1 MIIGHGIDL
10 VEIDRVSNIYAKYKE
25 NFISKYFINDQLE
38 KIDTNLLA
46 NNFAIK
52 EAFSKSIGL
61 GFRSPCY
68 PNNIAVSRDS
78 LGKPVISLKNKL
90 ENEKAVIEILEDI
103 NRDLNNYDLEYRIQE
118 LESKFSKD
126 LSEATFNELK
136 ELKKK
141 QNIN

>member
-25 NFISKYFINDQLE
+25 NFISKYFV
-38 KIDTNLLA
+38 

-68 PNNIAVSRDS
+68 PNNIVVSRDT

-90 ENEKAVIEILEDI
+90 ESYLNETFGKFVIHVSLTDTKLYSIASVIIE
-103 NRDLNNYDLEYRIQE
+103 
-118 LESKFSKD
+118 
-126 LSEATFNELK
+126 
-136 ELKKK
+136 
-141 QNIN
+141 QN